1 MITMTFVERYRRQL
15 ILSAAI
21 CLLGLASQGTW
32 AQESCGSLIGDGLN
46 VDYTDP
52 AQAPMI
58 ATINRNHFNE
68 GVETLVRGQS
78 ATIEGDLDFI
88 LRNSPNHHRALYAMA
103 RYHLREGTEKFK
115 IERYSI
121 RCWFDRAMRFA
132 PSDGAVRVIYGI
144 YLHQRREY
152 PEAEQRYKEGLELS
166 PGFAEGHYNLGLLYV
181 ETRRYDEALV
191 HAHEAYR
198 LGYPL
203 QGLKGKLTD
212 AGRWRDLAR

>member
-1 MITMTFVERYRRQL
+1 MTSFERYRRRL
-15 ILSAAI
+15 ILSASL
-21 CLLGLASQGTW
+21 CLLGFASQQTW
-32 AQESCGSLIGDGLN
+32 AQAESCGSLFGDGLN

-68 GVETLVRGQS
+68 GVETLVKGQT
-78 ATIEGDLDFI
+78 ATVEGDLDFI

-103 RYHLREGTEKFK
+103 EYHLRAGTEKFRL
-115 IERYSI
+115 ERYSI

-144 YLHQRREY
+144 YLHKKREFA
-152 PEAEQRYKEGLELS
+152 EAEQRYKEGLALN

-181 ETRRYDEALV
+181 DTRRYDDALV

-203 QGLKGKLTD
+203 QGLKRKLVD
-212 AGRWRDLAR
+212 AGRWKNSIQ